1 MIFITI
7 EAFDEAIYAWQNFY
21 MLAGSAAA
29 TLLGLIFVATSLHID
44 IIAKAE
50 KSADIRMMANWAFIN
65 FILILSFAFIFL
77 IPEQNPIGIGVP
89 LLILGAFE
97 LARTI
102 RLWQKFGFMN
112 KSKERI
118 FETGQMRSSL
128 LIPNTICYLALIY
141 VASTIIQG
149 DVSRL
154 GWMVLVII
162 YLVISATSN
171 SWSLMMRLAEIRAES
186 KK

>member
-1 MIFITI
+1 
-7 EAFDEAIYAWQNFY
+7 

-29 TLLGLIFVATSLHID
+29 TLLGLIFVAASLHID
-44 IIAKAE
+44 VISKSE
-50 KSADIRMMANWAFIN
+50 RSADIRILANWAFIN

-77 IPEQNPIGIGVP
+77 IPQQEPLGTGVP
-89 LLILGAFE
+89 LLILGVLE
-97 LARTI
+97 LARTL
-102 RLWQKFGFMN
+102 RLWHKFGFMKRSN
-112 KSKERI
+112 GQI
-118 FETGQMRSSL
+118 FGAGQMRSSL

-149 DVSRL
+149 DVSKL
-154 GWMVLVII
+154 SWMVLVII

-171 SWSLMMRLAEIRAES
+171 TWSLMIRLAEIKAES